1 MSIQRFPLA
10 AVQQV
15 RQYIQNAIVVDAD
28 KQVQTWTGIDD
39 IDDIP
44 EPKSLD
50 DLSSV
55 FAFGGLTPEE
65 ITAPQSLRRWSVSMV
80 NPGAALL
87 KLPGLDL
94 KPTWRLVSYLYRDG
108 DNGAGLV
115 LAVPEELATTAHLEK
130 ALPAS
135 GNFKQP
141 PKPEGALMDFME
153 AIDGDRSAVSFLV
166 ASLLCRELREFGA
179 LGAYRNWTHHRPI
192 DAIPQRAKWHWQTE
206 PPKDLA
212 PKVKVL
218 PDGQAVVEF
227 FTCRIS
233 AGIALYRHLDQYP
246 VNQYK
251 PKCIDKALATPQR

>member
-15 RQYIQNAIVVDAD
+15 RQYIQNAIVIDAD

-115 LAVPEELATTAHLEK
+115 LALPEELATTAHLEK
-130 ALPAS
+130 ALSAS

-141 PKPEGALMDFME
+141 PKPEGALMDFM
-153 AIDGDRSAVSFLV
+153 SYNFV
-166 ASLLCRELREFGA
+166 
-179 LGAYRNWTHHRPI
+179 
-192 DAIPQRAKWHWQTE
+192 
-206 PPKDLA
+206 
-212 PKVKVL
+212 
-218 PDGQAVVEF
+218 
-227 FTCRIS
+227 
-233 AGIALYRHLDQYP
+233 
-246 VNQYK
+246 
-251 PKCIDKALATPQR
+251 